1 MLRDLAQW
9 FSVETLGGSVN
20 CSCHHVPHVFST
32 CFLVPSVLAPWAKS
46 NQNFKFT
53 MQNGIFVRS
62 YLMKLANPWDFSSP
76 KFNSCTKKENMVNSK
91 TNSARKPCQLAQLSM
106 RPCFRGIF
114 GAVDRPDLSK
124 VRLRVAAI
132 SLVILFLLPM
142 AIPPIY
148 SLHVCICIYIYILYT
163 HG

>member
-1 MLRDLAQW
+1 
-9 FSVETLGGSVN
+9 
-20 CSCHHVPHVFST
+20 
-32 CFLVPSVLAPWAKS
+32 
-46 NQNFKFT
+46 

-62 YLMKLANPWDFSSP
+62 YLLKQVNPLDFSSP
-76 KFNSCTKKENMVNSK
+76 KFNSCTKNENMVNSK

-132 SLVILFLLPM
+132 SLVNLFLLPM
-142 AIPPIY
+142 AIPPSEIRISCVNHVKQSI
-148 SLHVCICIYIYILYT
+148 SLMLALQTEYT
-163 HG
+163 VLQLVAVDVTAPYHKYTRTRTSFLPSECVLVQHLMPIFGIR